1 MPLRKLQ
8 TTGSRQG
15 AKRTP
20 TNTGLIA
27 QYLGHSNVEVTR
39 KVYARY
45 SPDYLRKAASA
56 LEL

>member
-1 MPLRKLQ
+1 MAEAGIPMEE
-8 TTGSRQG
+8 
-15 AKRTP
+15 
-20 TNTGLIA
+20 IA
-27 QYLGHSNVEVTR
+27 QYLGHANVEVTR